1 MQFLRTTAAT
11 LVGLVFPYRWM
22 ASIVLLLLL
31 DFISYQAFTRSAV
44 GLPFAHQDKVLH
56 FGAFFVLFLL
66 GHLSLNYDFFPRVTR
81 FSFKI
86 HALNWLIWLC
96 YGLLIEG
103 VQSFLNYRGASAA
116 DFIADL
122 CGITCASLTVV
133 SLKLYPKPTAAETH
147 PEPISPNQGANHHD

>member
-1 MQFLRTTAAT
+1 MQLLRTTAARV
-11 LVGLVFPYRWM
+11 VGFVFPFRWM

-31 DFISYQAFTRSAV
+31 DFISYQAFTSNAV
-44 GLPFAHQDKVLH
+44 GFSFSHQDKVLH

-86 HALNWLIWLC
+86 HALNWLIWLS
-96 YGLLIEG
+96 YGLLIE
-103 VQSFLNYRGASAA
+103 VIQSFLSYRGASAA

-122 CGITCASLTVV
+122 CGIFCGSLMVV
-133 SLKLYPKPTAAETH
+133 LLKLYPKPTAA
-147 PEPISPNQGANHHD
+147 N